1 MDNLHHQEA
10 VKEIL
15 NRLLNFILKIPL
27 RTNRFQTEIPFLRI
41 LTETSPTVASK
52 GPLKPSLCI
61 IVQGKTRMQIGED
74 TIEYKPGNFLATSVS
89 MPVTGQ
95 VVEASTAAPYL
106 ALQIELP
113 PGEVAAV
120 ATEADLKLQPKPK
133 PHQGI
138 FVGKTTLEVLE
149 GFEKLLKLLQN
160 PKAAKYLAPAV
171 KREIIFW
178 LLCGEEGAAF
188 YFSMLWHQE
197 ASQISKVVDWI
208 THNFNS
214 PLNIKELAKIANMSI
229 SSLHYKF
236 KEVTGQTP
244 LQYQKQLRLQEA
256 RRLLLDGANVTE
268 TALQMGYQ
276 SPTQFSREYKR
287 LFGLSPV
294 HYLRSRNDAHSS
306 D

>member
-1 MDNLHHQEA
+1 MDNYQEN
-10 VKEIL
+10 VQEVL
-15 NRLLNFILKIPL
+15 NRLLNVILKLPL
-27 RTNRFQTEIPFLRI
+27 RTNRFQTVIPFLQI
-41 LTETSPTVASK
+41 LTEKSPTVASK

-61 IVQGKTRMQIGED
+61 IVQGKTHMQIGEE
-74 TIEYKPGNFLATSVS
+74 TIEYKPGNFLATSVNL
-89 MPVTGQ
+89 PVKGQ
-95 VVEASTAAPYL
+95 VVEASVDTPYM
-106 ALQIELP
+106 ALRIELP

-120 ATEADLKLQPKPK
+120 ATEADLKLQPRSES
-133 PHQGI
+133 HQGI
-138 FVGKTTLEVLE
+138 FVGKTTLEVAE
-149 GFEKLLKLLQN
+149 GFEKLIKLLQN

-178 LLCGEEGAAF
+178 LLAGEEGAAF

-197 ASQISKVVDWI
+197 ASEISKVVDWV

-214 PLNIKELAKIANMSI
+214 NINIKELAKLGNMSV

-236 KEVTGQTP
+236 KEVTGKTP

-276 SPTQFSREYKR
+276 SSTQFSREYKR

-294 HYLRSRNDAHSS
+294 HYLRSRNDALSNQI
-306 D
+306 

>member
-1 MDNLHHQEA
+1 MDNYQEN
-10 VKEIL
+10 VQEVLNRIL
-15 NRLLNFILKIPL
+15 NVILKLPL
-27 RTNRFQTEIPFLRI
+27 RTNRFQTVIPFLQI
-41 LTETSPTVASK
+41 LTEKSPTVASK

-61 IVQGKTRMQIGED
+61 IVQGKTHMQIGEE
-74 TIEYKPGNFLATSVS
+74 TIEYKPGNFLATSVNL
-89 MPVTGQ
+89 PVTGQ
-95 VVEASTAAPYL
+95 VVEASVDTPYM
-106 ALQIELP
+106 ALRIELP

-120 ATEADLKLQPKPK
+120 ATEADLKLQPRSES
-133 PHQGI
+133 HQGI
-138 FVGKTTLEVLE
+138 FVGKTTLEVAE
-149 GFEKLLKLLQN
+149 GFEKLIKLLQN

-178 LLCGEEGAAF
+178 LLAGEEGAAF

-197 ASQISKVVDWI
+197 ASEISKVVDWV

-214 PLNIKELAKIANMSI
+214 NINIKELAKLGNMSV

-236 KEVTGQTP
+236 KEVTGKTP

-276 SPTQFSREYKR
+276 SSTQFSREYKR

-294 HYLRSRNDAHSS
+294 HYLRSRNDALSNQI
-306 D
+306 